1 MQKPARKQGRN
12 IQLECYALA
21 YARATDTRASALAGL
36 TCFEKF
42 LVHLLPKGDRADLG
56 FLDLFF
62 VGP

>member
-1 MQKPARKQGRN
+1 MQKPARKQERN
-12 IQLECYALA
+12 IQLECYALV
-21 YARATDTRASALAGL
+21 YARASALGGL